1 MKARASGTATR
12 VVACPLHLSHFMAR
26 ATPVERPEVCGV
38 GISHPD
44 RQIFP
49 ALSLTKLDL
58 ARYFERVAGWMLPH
72 VVDRP
77 LTLVRCPEG
86 VPADPEAD
94 GGCFFMKHSKLWAPP
109 ALRRVR
115 VREKTKVGDY
125 LVADS
130 AAALVSLAQ
139 MGIVEVH
146 TWNSTC
152 ADLERPNRVV
162 LDIDPGRAVTWP
174 SVVEAA
180 RLIRGLL
187 AAFDLESFVKT
198 TGGRGLHVVV
208 PLKPRAT
215 WDECLAFA
223 KAVAEVLVRRD
234 RAAFTIQFSRKGRND
249 KLLIDYLRNNRTNTS
264 VAAYSTRARPSAT
277 VSVPLAWSELSA
289 ARQPD
294 RFTIATIGGRL
305 ARLKTDPWS
314 GYFKMKQLLPRS
326 AVDALNRM

>member
-1 MKARASGTATR
+1 
-12 VVACPLHLSHFMAR
+12 MAR
-26 ATPVERPEVCGV
+26 AASGDRPQVAGV

-44 RQIFP
+44 RAVFP
-49 ALSLTKLDL
+49 DHAITKLDL
-58 ARYFERVAGWMLPH
+58 ARYFERIANWMLPH

-86 VPADPEAD
+86 VPAPKSGTE
-94 GGCFFMKHSKLWAPP
+94 GCFFMKHSKLWAPP

-115 VREKTKVGDY
+115 IREKTKIGEY

-139 MGIVEVH
+139 MGIIEVH

-152 ADLERPNRVV
+152 SDLERPDRVV
-162 LDIDPGRAVTWP
+162 LDIDPGASVAWR
-174 SVVEAA
+174 SVVETA
-180 RLIRGLL
+180 RIVRDLL
-187 AAFDLESFVKT
+187 AAMDLQTFVKT

-208 PLKPRAT
+208 PLKPRAR

-234 RAAFTIQFSRKGRND
+234 PGMFTMQFSKKGRAD

-264 VAAYSTRARPSAT
+264 VTAYSCRARPSAT
-277 VSVPLAWSELSA
+277 VSVPLAWPELSA
-289 ARQPD
+289 ARTPD
-294 RFTIATIGGRL
+294 RFTLKTIEGRL
-305 ARLKTDPWS
+305 ARLAADPWREYWKS
-314 GYFKMKQLLPRS
+314 KQTLPRS
-326 AVDALNRM
+326 AVEALNRM